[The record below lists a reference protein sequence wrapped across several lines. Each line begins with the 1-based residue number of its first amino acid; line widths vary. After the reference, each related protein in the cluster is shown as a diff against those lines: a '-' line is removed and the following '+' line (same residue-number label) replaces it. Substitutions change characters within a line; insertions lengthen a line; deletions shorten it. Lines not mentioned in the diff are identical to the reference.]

1 MDGLDPALYGIHSLR
16 AGGAT
21 TAAALG
27 VPERL
32 FQRQGGWHSNK
43 ARDNCIEESLDS
55 LLLVTRTI
63 QDQTSRILGV
73 IPSCSELF
81 CPYEL
86 IFALSSVLMR
96 L

>member
-1 MDGLDPALYGIHSLR
+1 MDGLDPALYGIQSML

-32 FQRQGGWHSNK
+32 FQRQGSWRSDK
-43 ARDNCIEESLDS
+43 ARNNYSEESLDS

-63 QDQTSRILGV
+63 QDQTS
-73 IPSCSELF
+73 
-81 CPYEL
+81 
-86 IFALSSVLMR
+86 
-96 L
+96 